1 MGYKIWI
8 MSQKRGLVG
17 NVYYPLLL
25 LLLLLFNVE
34 RVLSIF
40 HKTDLVFS
48 VPVLEL

>member
-25 LLLLLFNVE
+25 LLLFNVE

-40 HKTDLVFS
+40 HQTDLVFS

>member
-17 NVYYPLLL
+17 NVYYPLL

>member
-17 NVYYPLLL
+17 NVYYP